1 MRTIVAGSREIT
13 DIKIVYN
20 IMMASKFPIKTIIS
34 GGAKGV
40 DSLGEEIAKYYN
52 IPLEIHPADWD
63 QYGKSAGYKRNE
75 LMASKADA
83 LVAIWDGQSKG
94 TKHMID
100 IAKRY
105 KLKIFIYNNLTKEV
119 GHINDL

>member
-1 MRTIVAGSREIT
+1 MRTIVAGSRDIT
-13 DIKIVYN
+13 DINLIYN
-20 IMMASKFPIKTIIS
+20 IMLASKFPIRLIIS

-40 DSLGEEIAKYYN
+40 DSLGEQIAKYFN
-52 IPLEIHPADWD
+52 IPLEIYPADWD

-83 LVAIWDGQSKG
+83 LVAVWDGKSKG

-105 KLKIFIYNNLTKEV
+105 KLKTFIYNNLTKI
-119 GHINDL
+119 GTHINV